1 MCWIAACSMVSPA
14 RILLT
19 LVLLTLPLAARAQPF
34 TFLAFGDMPYCRPG
48 DAAHCE
54 FEQRRLDTLIGRMN
68 AARPAFSVFL
78 GDTKAG
84 NEPCTEAIVVGRTQ
98 RWFGL
103 FEHPLV
109 YTPGDN
115 EWTDCWQPRAGGHDP
130 VAMLA
135 RLRQAFFARPESLG
149 RETMPLTRQAD
160 IDPANA
166 AYVENARWEHHGV
179 VFATVHVVGSDNN
192 RPPEAGA
199 QPPGAAEEF
208 PARDAANRA
217 WIAEAFAEAGRT
229 GAPALVLMIQA
240 DMYFG
245 DRCGFGDTEGV
256 RATRIALAEGAA
268 RFGRPVLLLHGDSH
282 FFLADY
288 PVRDAENRVLGNV
301 LRVMVPG
308 AQDIRAVRI
317 EVDPAAAEPF
327 AVAPFGIVDQPR
339 GPSCP

>member
-1 MCWIAACSMVSPA
+1 MLNPA
-14 RILLT
+14 RVLFTLALLA
-19 LVLLTLPLAARAQPF
+19 LPLAAQAQPF

-54 FEQRRLDTLIGRMN
+54 QEQRRLDTLIGRMN
-68 AARPAFSVFL
+68 AAQPAFSVFL

-84 NEPCTEAIVVGRTQ
+84 NEACTDAIVFVRTA

-103 FEHPLV
+103 FDHPLV

-130 VAMLA
+130 VAILA

-149 RETMPLTRQAD
+149 RVTMPLTRQAD
-160 IDPANA
+160 IDPANTTF
-166 AYVENARWEHHGV
+166 VENARWEHHGV

-192 RPPEAGA
+192 RPPETGA

-217 WIAEAFAEAGRT
+217 WVAAAFAEAERT
-229 GAPALVLMIQA
+229 GASAMVLMFQS
-240 DMYFG
+240 DMFFR
-245 DRCGFGDTEGV
+245 DRCGFGDIEGV
-256 RATRIALAEGAA
+256 RATRAAIAEAAA
-268 RFGRPVLLLHGDSH
+268 RFARPVLLLHGDSH

-288 PVRDAENRVLGNV
+288 PLRDGSNRVLGNV

-308 AQDIRAVRI
+308 AEDIRAVRI
-317 EVDPAAAEPF
+317 EVDPTAAEPF
-327 AVAPFGIVDQPR
+327 AIAPLGIADRPR
-339 GPSCP
+339 GPTCP

>member
-1 MCWIAACSMVSPA
+1 MLLALALMTMPA
-14 RILLT
+14 Q
-19 LVLLTLPLAARAQPF
+19 AQPF

-48 DAAHCE
+48 DAMHCARE
-54 FEQRRLDTLIGRMN
+54 ERRLEALIARMN
-68 AARPAFSVFL
+68 TARPAFSVFL

-84 NEPCTEAIVVGRTQ
+84 SEACTEAIVFTRTQ

-115 EWTDCWQPRAGGHDP
+115 EWTDCWQARAGGHDP
-130 VAMLA
+130 GAILA
-135 RLRQAFFARPESLG
+135 RLRQVFFARPESLG
-149 RETMPLTRQAD
+149 RVTLPLTRQAD
-160 IDPANA
+160 IDPPHS

-192 RPPEAGA
+192 RPPDSGA
-199 QPPGAAEEF
+199 QPPGAVEEF

-217 WIAEAFAEAGRT
+217 WIAAAFGEAERT
-229 GAPALVLMIQA
+229 GAPALVLMVQA
-240 DMYFG
+240 DMFFR
-245 DRCGFGDTEGV
+245 DHCGFGDIEGV
-256 RATRIALAEGAA
+256 RSTRDTIAEHAA
-268 RFGRPVLLLHGDSH
+268 RFARPVLLLHGDSH
-282 FFLADY
+282 FLLVDH
-288 PVRDAENRVLGNV
+288 PLRDGASRVLGNV

-317 EVDPAAAEPF
+317 EVDPAAPEPF
-327 AVAPFGIVDQPR
+327 AVAPFGLADQPR